1 MRLNTDRLFFN
12 PFPLAIAKG
21 LAYGLAYGT
30 AIAFS
35 GVQGKEC
42 YFGLVIYFM
51 GCVCEFFEIG
61 FFNENK
67 SRFVKIVSRIV
78 FVLILILALFSFCI
92 AYNYDNNAQNGI
104 IGFFDNHLFWVKFFP
119 GILFVWP
126 LATGIYLMT
135 VSVPP
140 DNTVQK
146 STQLSKKVRHGLG
159 YRAKQ

>member
-1 MRLNTDRLFFN
+1 MCLNTDRLFFD

-42 YFGLVIYFM
+42 YFVLVIYLM
-51 GCVCEFFEIG
+51 GCICEFFELG
-61 FFNENK
+61 FFNKKK
-67 SRFVKIVSRIV
+67 SRFVKTVSRIV
-78 FVLILILALFSFCI
+78 FVLILILALSSFCI
-92 AYNYDNNAQNGI
+92 AYNYDNNARSGV
-104 IGFFDNHLFWVKFFP
+104 IGFLDDHLFWVKFFP

-140 DNTVQK
+140 DNMVRK
-146 STQLSKKVRHGLG
+146 SAQSSQKVRHGLG
-159 YRAKQ
+159 YRVKQ